1 METGGGSSDGHMHM
15 TGTNTE
21 RKAEELGLVWQ
32 WNCRG
37 YRRKRGSLTQFLAT
51 RDCKPVAIAL
61 QETGN
66 ETEDE
71 DEEPR
76 VATLVAKHVPVIEHK
91 LAAPAPHVFRELL
104 ARGRGK
110 CSLFLL
116 NVYSSPKRTQDV
128 FDKRFRYALRITCP
142 RRNNL
147 LILGNF
153 NAPHGV
159 LGYPRDTPKGRK
171 LMVVI
176 ENLGLTLLNKPW
188 QPTRMGNSVSR
199 DTCPDISLV
208 KARGNC
214 NWVNLQENLGSDH
227 HILEIAVPN
236 HLGKKRGKPQ
246 TLTNWDS
253 FRQLRIAKAEGIP
266 ITQDNGSLERW
277 VEQVQADVKK
287 ASKTVLTTDQ
297 APEIDPHLLHLW
309 DARHGLTKRWKK
321 QKLNRTFRKRIAE
334 LTQEA
339 EQYAEDL
346 TQANWHR
353 MCDQLQGTLGTKKTW
368 SILRNL
374 LDPTKAKTETNKALA
389 KLLHTLSGKER
400 TLLRRLGYDGHPT
413 RKEEES
419 ERKPA
424 HPTIAAKIRT
434 MPIPRNMHPIVHAGR
449 RLARVRYLRRR
460 YQDDPDVLYADAA
473 SYSTPISGRRIAVC
487 GPNGERRAAASLLGS
502 PSVAEP
508 EAAIALAITSTQHTR
523 RYDPNE
529 TVTLLTDSQAACRAW
544 AGGLLSKW
552 SRRILAQLTHEELPL
567 ICILWTPGHTLLQ
580 GNESANSL
588 ARGLTFRAAR
598 HGEEELVESNSTRPV
613 YNRQQSDDETEER
626 PTQSICPGCNSP
638 TPTLYHCT
646 WACPTPL
653 GEGIRPIPNPSTSSW
668 ETALLGSGAEQ
679 QRELI
684 ARARKIAVACGA
696 LD

>member
-1 METGGGSSDGHMHM
+1 M

-37 YRRKRGSLTQFLAT
+37 YRRKRGALTQFLAT

-66 ETEDE
+66 VPSLSGYVAFCQETEDE

-91 LAAPAPHVFRELL
+91 LAAPIPHVFLELL
-104 ARGRGK
+104 ARDRRGK
-110 CSLFLL
+110 CRLFLL

-128 FDKRFRYALRITCP
+128 FDELFRDALRITCP

-147 LILGNF
+147 LIVGDF

-171 LMVVI
+171 LMVVV
-176 ENLGLTLLNKPW
+176 ENLRLTLLNEPG
-188 QPTRMGNSVSR
+188 QPTRMRNSVSR

-208 KARGNC
+208 KAR
-214 NWVNLQENLGSDH
+214 WKLYL
-227 HILEIAVPN
+227 VPN

-266 ITQDNGSLERW
+266 ITQDNGALERW

-321 QKLNRTFRKRIAE
+321 QKLNRTLRKRIAE

-353 MCDQLQGTLGTKKTW
+353 MCDQLQGPLGTKKTW

-389 KLLHTLSGKER
+389 KLLHTLSGEER
-400 TLLRRLGYDGHPT
+400 SRLWETLIERYIAAGPRPNYHQYPECEDEKDEHPLDADITEQEVRNALLHISRSTAPGKDGITYKILKKPRRRLDF
-413 RKEEES
+413 
-419 ERKPA
+419 
-424 HPTIAAKIRT
+424 
-434 MPIPRNMHPIVHAGR
+434 
-449 RLARVRYLRRR
+449 
-460 YQDDPDVLYADAA
+460 
-473 SYSTPISGRRIAVC
+473 
-487 GPNGERRAAASLLGS
+487 
-502 PSVAEP
+502 
-508 EAAIALAITSTQHTR
+508 
-523 RYDPNE
+523 
-529 TVTLLTDSQAACRAW
+529 
-544 AGGLLSKW
+544 GLN
-552 SRRILAQLTHEELPL
+552 RIL
-567 ICILWTPGHTLLQ
+567 
-580 GNESANSL
+580 
-588 ARGLTFRAAR
+588 
-598 HGEEELVESNSTRPV
+598 
-613 YNRQQSDDETEER
+613 
-626 PTQSICPGCNSP
+626 
-638 TPTLYHCT
+638 
-646 WACPTPL
+646 
-653 GEGIRPIPNPSTSSW
+653 
-668 ETALLGSGAEQ
+668 
-679 QRELI
+679 
-684 ARARKIAVACGA
+684 
-696 LD
+696 